1 MFLQRDLPIVNTLR
15 GILTVPQVDPDWSR
29 MPFMLTGAHYKTGT
43 EILQEVDAAM
53 VKTLAQQD
61 PAGRA
66 VPYYR
71 RHGYG
76 FEVGIG
82 TEPAILSIARSTDQ
96 IYANLTSRQFRFVH
110 AIRDPIEMVI
120 SAYWYL
126 IRQQVDIGWGPGTI
140 LTLAEVAQLQKTNVI
155 TGLEIV
161 ARGVLKHTISDILGF
176 LNTSRGDV
184 RVMTVGLEDF
194 ESDFNK
200 TVSCMYRFLLEPVM
214 PQTYKS
220 LASSA
225 LGAAQAA
232 DARRRKAATGTN
244 AKHFNSDENKTLSR
258 NLIAAST
265 NPVWGEIRKAR
276 HEFGYL
282 ATQDPGRFR
291 LPWPAQCSFA

>member
-1 MFLQRDLPIVNTLR
+1 MFLPLDLPIVNTLR

-120 SAYWYL
+120 SAY
-126 IRQQVDIGWGPGTI
+126 
-140 LTLAEVAQLQKTNVI
+140 
-155 TGLEIV
+155 
-161 ARGVLKHTISDILGF
+161 
-176 LNTSRGDV
+176 
-184 RVMTVGLEDF
+184 
-194 ESDFNK
+194 
-200 TVSCMYRFLLEPVM
+200 
-214 PQTYKS
+214 
-220 LASSA
+220 
-225 LGAAQAA
+225 
-232 DARRRKAATGTN
+232 
-244 AKHFNSDENKTLSR
+244 
-258 NLIAAST
+258 
-265 NPVWGEIRKAR
+265 
-276 HEFGYL
+276 
-282 ATQDPGRFR
+282 
-291 LPWPAQCSFA
+291 